1 MRRTDELI
9 KRVLEL
15 DAAATP
21 GPWYWEL
28 DWIEDE
34 GTQERPIGT
43 EVFSIRSRDP
53 NGSARTQ
60 FDKAW
65 ASGEDGALV
74 AEYRT
79 LAPKLADMLERAMEE
94 LEDVRQDSVQVEEP
108 GGGGPA
114 FSEAVLAQSLPLPGV

>member
-1 MRRTDELI
+1 MSRTDELI

-79 LAPKLADMLERAMEE
+79 LAPLLARMLQRALGTLHAYN
-94 LEDVRQDSVQVEEP
+94 LESL
-108 GGGGPA
+108 
-114 FSEAVLAQSLPLPGV
+114 VLAEIALEEIEG

>member
-1 MRRTDELI
+1 MSKADELI
-9 KRVLEL
+9 ARVLER
-15 DAAATP
+15 DARATP

-79 LAPKLADMLERAMEE
+79 LAPLLARMLQRALEE
-94 LEDVRQDSVQVEEP
+94 LRSVAVSSSWRIRQDVEDAIE
-108 GGGGPA
+108 
-114 FSEAVLAQSLPLPGV
+114 EIEEMV

>member
-1 MRRTDELI
+1 MSRTDELI

-65 ASGEDGALV
+65 ASSKDGALV

-79 LAPKLADMLERAMEE
+79 LAPLLARMLQRALGTLHTYN
-94 LEDVRQDSVQVEEP
+94 LESL
-108 GGGGPA
+108 
-114 FSEAVLAQSLPLPGV
+114 VLAEIALEEIEG